1 MSRILSLPLAV
12 VMLCG
17 LGCAPLINVNYDY
30 SRQADFRSF
39 KTYDWLPLST
49 SSSSQSAKLTNERDS
64 ALDQRIK
71 AITNEILKTKG
82 FTQTSANPDLLVFY
96 HRSIGEK
103 TDITGWG
110 YAYGPSW
117 GFYGPGPGEAAAFA
131 FKQETLIL
139 DLIDARKKELVFRGR
154 GLVGSTGLWSPEER
168 DKRLRKVLKKILAQ
182 YPPG

>member
-1 MSRILSLPLAV
+1 MRKTLLLALMGALICALS
-12 VMLCG
+12 
-17 LGCAPLINVNYDY
+17 CAPIIDVNYDY
-30 SRQADFRSF
+30 NRQADFRSY
-39 KTYDWLPLST
+39 KTYDWLPVSI
-49 SSSSQSAKLTNERDS
+49 SASRQSAKLTKERDS
-64 ALDQRIK
+64 TLDQRIK
-71 AITNEILKTKG
+71 AITDELLKAKG
-82 FTQTSANPDLLVFY
+82 FTRASENPGLLVIY

-117 GFYGPGPGEAAAFA
+117 GFYGPGPGEQAAFA
-131 FKQETLIL
+131 FKRETLIL

-154 GLVGSTGLWSPEER
+154 GLVASPGSGSPEER